1 MQTNN
6 TYTTEHNTSER
17 TMTISMLAGIKIL
30 VDFKN
35 QLVITSRNGEL
46 KDKKTFED
54 LPSLADFEKYIENVE
69 NAAKQL
75 NQTNIH
81 D

>member
-1 MQTNN
+1 MQNN
-6 TYTTEHNTSER
+6 TYTTTHNTAER
-17 TMTISMLAGIKIL
+17 TMTIAMQAGIMIL

-35 QLVITSRNGEL
+35 QLVITSRNGEP

-54 LPSLADFEKYIENVE
+54 LPSLADFEKYIDNEE
-69 NAAKQL
+69 NAANIL
-75 NQTNIH
+75 NKINIH

>member
-1 MQTNN
+1 MQNN
-6 TYTTEHNTSER
+6 TYTTTHNTAER
-17 TMTISMLAGIKIL
+17 TMTIAMQAGIMIL

-35 QLVITSRNGEL
+35 QLVITSRNGEP

-54 LPSLADFEKYIENVE
+54 LPSLADFEKHIENTE
-69 NAAKQL
+69 KAANELSEKQ
-75 NQTNIH
+75 IH